1 MDAIVADRIDA
12 LNDLPRLP
20 AGTHVVY
27 HIGLLGSDRSDIGR
41 NGKRKSKE
49 DLMAARDVNKVG
61 DLAWELYERGSV
73 ILTQRR
79 IGAELFEYIAIRKR
93 VFGRA

>member
-20 AGTHVVY
+20 AGTSVVY
-27 HIGLLGSDRSDIGR
+27 HVGLLGADRSDTGR

-49 DLMAARDVNKVG
+49 DIKAAWDVNKVA
-61 DLAWELYERGSV
+61 DLAWELYERGSA

-79 IGAELFEYIAIRKR
+79 IGDEMFEYIAIRKR